1 MSPVLSVV
9 GKSGVGKTT
18 LIEKL
23 LPLLRARGLRVAVI
37 KHHAHATPIDTPGKD
52 TWRFAEAGASAVFV
66 SSPIEI
72 ARFER
77 VPQEL
82 SLKEIAARI
91 ADVELILTDG
101 FAREPSPKLEVC
113 RLALGTDRVERG
125 DEVVAIASDYPIA
138 AGVPR
143 FHLDDAAGIASFVCE
158 HLSLPA
164 VP

>member
-1 MSPVLSVV
+1 M
-9 GKSGVGKTT
+9 GKTT

-23 LPLLRARGLRVAVI
+23 LPLLRARGLRVAVV
-37 KHHAHATPIDTPGKD
+37 KHHAHTSPIDTPGKD

-77 VPQEL
+77 VPREL
-82 SLKEIAARI
+82 TLKEIAARI
-91 ADVELILTDG
+91 ADVELILTEG

-113 RLALGTDRVERG
+113 RLALGTDRVARA

-143 FHLDDAAGIASFVCE
+143 FDLDDAVGITASICE
-158 HLSLPA
+158 HFSLPA